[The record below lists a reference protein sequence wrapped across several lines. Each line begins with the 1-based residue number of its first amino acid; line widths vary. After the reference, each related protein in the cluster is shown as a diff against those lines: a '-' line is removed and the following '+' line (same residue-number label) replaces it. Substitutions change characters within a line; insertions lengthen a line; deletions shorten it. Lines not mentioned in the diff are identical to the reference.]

1 MTESYKNK
9 GATCMAKLTVNSAI
23 ELVNTLR
30 TRLEDMKN
38 LRDRNISE
46 TEEIWGDKKTVRH
59 VLFDPTVCDERVVD
73 IQNAIR
79 NLNAAVKE
87 SNAKTYLEVDVDEKK
102 LLSAIQK
109 K

>member
-1 MTESYKNK
+1 MIETNNNSMTESYKNK

-46 TEEIWGDKKTVRH
+46 TEGSTGQTAR
-59 VLFDPTVCDERVVD
+59 TS
-73 IQNAIR
+73 QS
-79 NLNAAVKE
+79 LNGK
-87 SNAKTYLEVDVDEKK
+87 
-102 LLSAIQK
+102 
-109 K
+109 